1 MKKKSTMPLRT
12 LTLICL
18 IFAAQSRI
26 SAAQPDSDRMVAQSS
41 ERVAGLSYADIAD
54 LADAAPLVAQAR
66 IGNIIKL
73 KPGQAGAV
81 PPGHQRVYVEANV
94 GALIRGEGGI
104 SPTVRYLYDAPL
116 DARGKMP
123 KLKKAQVILFARPG
137 GRPGEIQLI
146 ARDAQILATPAETER
161 VKAILSE
168 LVAVDAPPRIVGLG
182 DAFHVAGT
190 IAGEGETQIFLRTEN
205 GDPVSLSILRRPGQ
219 QPRWAVALGEIVDEA
234 ARPPAPGSLLWYRL
248 ACGLPDALPA
258 RSVRAL
264 SPQDAELTRADYR
277 IVLDALGPCGRTRTV
292 R

>member
-1 MKKKSTMPLRT
+1 MKNKSTMT
-12 LTLICL
+12 LCRLASLCL
-18 IFAAQSRI
+18 I
-26 SAAQPDSDRMVAQSS
+26 SAAQSQISAAQTPSGSMIAQSS
-41 ERVAGLSYADIAD
+41 SQAAGLSCADIAD

-73 KPGQAGAV
+73 KPEQAGTV
-81 PPGHQRVYVEANV
+81 PAGHQRVYVEANV
-94 GALIRGEGGI
+94 GNLIRGDGGI

-116 DARGKMP
+116 DRRGKLP

-137 GRPGEIQLI
+137 ARPGEIQLI
-146 ARDAQILATPAETER
+146 ARDAQIAASPTELER

-168 LVAVDAPPRIVGLG
+168 LVANNAPPRIIGLG

-219 QPRWAVALGEIVDEA
+219 EPRWAVALGEIVDEA
-234 ARPPAPGSLLWYRL
+234 ARPPAQGSLLWYRL
-248 ACGLPDALPA
+248 ACGLPDTLPA

-264 SPQDAELTRADYR
+264 SAPDADAARADYQ
-277 IVLDALGPCGRTRTV
+277 IVLRALGPCGRTRSAG
-292 R
+292 

>member
-1 MKKKSTMPLRT
+1 MKNKSTMPLRK
-12 LTLICL
+12 LALLCL
-18 IFAAQSRI
+18 I
-26 SAAQPDSDRMVAQSS
+26 SAAQSQISAAQTTAGSIAAQPS
-41 ERVAGLSYADIAD
+41 ERIAGPSYADIAD

-73 KPGQAGAV
+73 KPGQAGTV
-81 PPGHQRVYVEANV
+81 PAGYQRVYVEANV
-94 GALIRGEGGI
+94 ANLIRGEGGI
-104 SPTVRYLYDAPL
+104 SPTVRYLFDAPL

-137 GRPGEIQLI
+137 ARPGEIQLV
-146 ARDAQILATPAETER
+146 ARDAQIIASPAEIAR
-161 VKAILSE
+161 VRAILSE
-168 LVAVDAPPRIVGLG
+168 LVANNAPPRITGLG

-219 QPRWAVALGEIVDEA
+219 EPRWAVALGEIVDEA
-234 ARPPAPGSLLWYRL
+234 ARPPARGSLLWYRL
-248 ACGLPDALPA
+248 ACGLPGALPA

-264 SPQDAELTRADYR
+264 SPQDAEAARADYQV
-277 IVLDALGPCGRTRTV
+277 VLNALGSCGRTRGV